1 MAANKRSGE
10 ELVDEFMDTLE
21 HPLKDAIVVVR
32 RLILKVNENITE
44 HIKWNAPSF
53 CVNNEDRITFNLQGK
68 GFFRLVFHTGAKA
81 KQNTDIK
88 PLIEDPTGLLE
99 WVATDRAI
107 IKLMNLNDVELKKN
121 DLVKVVAK
129 WVEVTG

>member
-1 MAANKRSGE
+1 MAASKRSGE

-32 RLILKVNENITE
+32 RLILKVNKNITE

-53 CVNNEDRITFNLQGK
+53 CINNEDRITFNLQGK

-99 WVATDRAI
+99 WVAADRAI
-107 IKLMNLNDVELKKN
+107 IKLMNLNDDELKKD